1 MKEINTELEIM
12 ASSEDV
18 WQVLTDFPNFGKWN
32 PVIIQIDGEAK
43 LKTKLEIHLRTRS
56 GKSRIYR
63 PIITKIEPNY
73 ELRWVGKSH
82 FPGIF
87 NGERIFTIDSLGEKH
102 VRFFHRE
109 IFTGIG
115 AYLTGDRLDRDVR
128 QTLNQ
133 MNVALKRHVEQL
145 SQR

>member
-1 MKEINTELEIM
+1 LKEINTELEIM

>member
-1 MKEINTELEIM
+1 LKEINTELEIM

-32 PVIIQIDGEAK
+32 PVIIQINGEAK
-43 LKTKLEIHLRTRS
+43 VKTKLEIHLRTTS

-73 ELRWVGKSH
+73 ELRWFGKSH

-115 AYLTGDRLDRDVR
+115 AYLAGDRLDRDVR